1 MKTKKNHDDQFF
13 FSGLIRLH
21 ILHHAVH
28 KPFYG
33 LWMIEELEE
42 HGYRISP
49 GTLYPMLH
57 SLEEKGYLI
66 SYEEKSGNSIR
77 KIYKATPLGKKT
89 LEDAKKKVD
98 ELHDELNE
106 EPHHHKDDKK

>member
-1 MKTKKNHDDQFF
+1 MKSKRNSDDQFF

-42 HGYRISP
+42 HGYRIGP

-57 SLEEKGYLI
+57 SLEEKGYVT
-66 SYEEKSGNSIR
+66 SYEEKSGNTIR
-77 KIYKATPLGKKT
+77 KFYKATSLGKKT
-89 LEDAKKKVD
+89 LSEAKKKVG
-98 ELHDELNE
+98 EHHDELNE
-106 EPHHHKDDKK
+106 KPHHHADEES

>member
-1 MKTKKNHDDQFF
+1 MKSKKNSADQFF

-42 HGYRISP
+42 HGYRIGP

-57 SLEEKGYLI
+57 SLEEKGYVT
-66 SYEEKSGNSIR
+66 SFEEKSGNSIR
-77 KIYKATPLGKKT
+77 KFYKATSLGKKT
-89 LEDAKKKVD
+89 LTEAKRKVGELND
-98 ELHDELNE
+98 ELIEKSQ
-106 EPHHHKDDKK
+106 HHKGEHK

>member
-1 MKTKKNHDDQFF
+1 MKSIKNSDDQFF

-42 HGYRISP
+42 HGYRIGP

-57 SLEEKGYLI
+57 SLEEKGYVT
-66 SYEEKSGNSIR
+66 SYEVKSGNTIR
-77 KIYKATPLGKKT
+77 KFYKATSLGKKT
-89 LEDAKKKVD
+89 LIEAKKKVK
-98 ELHDELNE
+98 ELNE
-106 EPHHHKDDKK
+106 ELSERSHKHEGNKK

>member
-1 MKTKKNHDDQFF
+1 MKSKKNSDDQFF

-42 HGYRISP
+42 HGYRIGP

-57 SLEEKGYLI
+57 SLEEKGYVT
-66 SYEEKSGNSIR
+66 SYEEKSGNTIR
-77 KIYKATPLGKKT
+77 KFYKATSLGKKA
-89 LEDAKKKVD
+89 LSEAKKKVA
-98 ELHDELNE
+98 ELNDELNE
-106 EPHHHKDDKK
+106 KPHHHTEEES